1 MPTTSPRRR
10 TALAYATGVLALG
23 SALLAAALTLVLAG
37 QAPGA
42 FAFTYPSG
50 TGPAGAVKLNNG
62 TLLVAREA
70 QVALPS
76 GVSVTVPQ
84 LVSPGVTVSP
94 SPAYAGSQV
103 VKVGYWVNMTENGV
117 STFSQVTRKQVN
129 FAWGTSSNFWALQ
142 GEVLGAYVDQPQ
154 LTGSRSYEVSLSIT
168 WYDSAG
174 EQLAMVWMQPD
185 QATENRC
192 DVTAFTCTSSA
203 KGITLSADSAAA

>member
-1 MPTTSPRRR
+1 M
-10 TALAYATGVLALG
+10 
-23 SALLAAALTLVLAG
+23 
-37 QAPGA
+37 
-42 FAFTYPSG
+42 
-50 TGPAGAVKLNNG
+50 
-62 TLLVAREA
+62 
-70 QVALPS
+70 ALPS

-129 FAWGTSSNFWALQ
+129 FTLGDFQQLLGPPGRGARRVRRPAAADGVALQ
-142 GEVLGAYVDQPQ
+142 
-154 LTGSRSYEVSLSIT
+154 YEVSLSIT

-192 DVTAFTCTSSA
+192 NVTAFTCTSSA
-203 KGITLSADSAAA
+203 KGITLSADSAASMSDC